1 MYKHISIDEVVH
13 LIESNSSQKLGYK
26 ELCNQTNLS
35 VRQLIDLFKVKNTTP
50 MMFIRSVE
58 KKSQIEKNSDVK
70 KYIYMN
76 SIKKF

>member
-26 ELCNQTNLS
+26 ELCKQTNLS

-70 KYIYMN
+70 KYIYIN